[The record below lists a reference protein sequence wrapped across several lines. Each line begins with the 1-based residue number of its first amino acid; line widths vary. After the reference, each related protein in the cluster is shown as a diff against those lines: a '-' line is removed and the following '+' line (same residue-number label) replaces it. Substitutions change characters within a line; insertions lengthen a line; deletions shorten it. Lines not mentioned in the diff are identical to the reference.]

1 MVSFLTTLF
10 LGKPPG
16 GSLPVFSAHLFAR
29 NRQLALLQSVEEG
42 NKFSTNECAE
52 CKG

>member
-16 GSLPVFSAHLFAR
+16 SSLPVFSAHSLM
-29 NRQLALLQSVEEG
+29 LASLESGEEG
-42 NKFSTNECAE
+42 NEFSMKKCATCE
-52 CKG
+52 G